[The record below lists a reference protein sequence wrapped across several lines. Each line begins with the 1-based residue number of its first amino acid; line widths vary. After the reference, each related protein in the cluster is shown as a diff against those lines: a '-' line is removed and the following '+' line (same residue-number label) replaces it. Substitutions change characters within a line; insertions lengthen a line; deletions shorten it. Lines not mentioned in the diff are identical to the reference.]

1 MSSDLDD
8 RIAVAFAD
16 GVKSSDVSLLIA
28 EAEAAAAAADEAAE
42 RARERALDPALTA
55 NAVAEARRQMEDAV
69 FRRERMQA
77 AVTRLKE
84 RLLEVKALE
93 ENERRRIAYDK
104 VKAERDLLA
113 QELKAIYPRI
123 ESQLGQL
130 IPRIEANDREIDYI
144 NGQALPMDAERLQS
158 AELIARDLESWRV
171 IQTDVV
177 RFTREL
183 CLPAFKHD
191 PHRPYAWP
199 RSRL

>member
-199 RSRL
+199 RSR